1 MFIPVERAN
10 KVAFSAPEAA
20 HAAVLRCILFGYP
33 SSVPSPLFV
42 CPHSTLDRTPKLRH
56 AEFHYLGTPACFLH
70 FVVNKQPPSGGSMEI
85 LKGFPRPVGAVVSPH
100 TWALS

>member
-1 MFIPVERAN
+1 MGVWERAFGP
-10 KVAFSAPEAA
+10 FSYEDLEKTEAGASGGREA
-20 HAAVLRCILFGYP
+20 HSGMTGDMVD
-33 SSVPSPLFV
+33 
-42 CPHSTLDRTPKLRH
+42 HTPKLRH